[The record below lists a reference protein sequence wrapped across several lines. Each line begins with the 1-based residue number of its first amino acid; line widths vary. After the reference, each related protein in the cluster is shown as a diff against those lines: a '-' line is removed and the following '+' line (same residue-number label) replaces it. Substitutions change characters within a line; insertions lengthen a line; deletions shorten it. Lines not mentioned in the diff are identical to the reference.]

1 MPPVSNLLS
10 LWRSLPGTICKRASA
25 IPADDV
31 HTWMGQQPLF
41 EGLGFSI
48 RHYEGYP
55 LVALKNF
62 SGIERKTLII
72 VS

>member
-1 MPPVSNLLS
+1 MALE
-10 LWRSLPGTICKRASA
+10 PGGNRGFFA
-25 IPADDV
+25 IRD
-31 HTWMGQQPLF
+31 
-41 EGLGFSI
+41 
-48 RHYEGYP
+48 YEGYP

>member
-1 MPPVSNLLS
+1 MKAVCDLFRLGSAFPCSSSILPSSISADQFDFGMSTQPGFQCFLS
-10 LWRSLPGTICKRASA
+10 TI
-25 IPADDV
+25 
-31 HTWMGQQPLF
+31 WY
-41 EGLGFSI
+41 
-48 RHYEGYP
+48 YEGYP